1 MTEEE
6 PKETQERAK
15 PAPQAR
21 SKADD
26 NVVFVGQKPVMS
38 YVLACLTLLNSGTN
52 KVVVKARGRA
62 IPRVV
67 DTIEV
72 LRRSF
77 AQGLQLESIRL
88 GTEEVERTGGQ
99 KSRVSAIEIAVI
111 KR

>member
-6 PKETQERAK
+6 PKGTEEAK
-15 PAPQAR
+15 QAR
-21 SKADD
+21 PIKSKADD
-26 NVVFVGQKPVMS
+26 TVVFIGQKPVMS

-62 IPRVV
+62 IPRAV

-77 AQGLQLESIRL
+77 AQGLQLEGIAL
-88 GTEEVERTGGQ
+88 GTEEVDRTGGQ

-111 KR
+111 KS